1 MRKYGRQVQT
11 TVVQSDASTML
22 IGCIR
27 VQGISRPIDSSCS
40 SRALNRTINYVSKM
54 ICPLNIT
61 EKFDRR
67 EYKSAG
73 AINNVS
79 ECTFFSSDIRMP
91 AFERSSRISEKR
103 IDRISLK
110 LPGGSRRII
119 RAKTRA
125 RKSQGG
131 NAYVCVCVYHR
142 TRLYTTQRTRYK
154 GCPVGESS

>member
-1 MRKYGRQVQT
+1 MT
-11 TVVQSDASTML
+11 CL
-22 IGCIR
+22 
-27 VQGISRPIDSSCS
+27 
-40 SRALNRTINYVSKM
+40 
-54 ICPLNIT
+54 LNIT

-67 EYKSAG
+67 EYKRAG

-110 LPGGSRRII
+110 LPGGSRGII
-119 RAKTRA
+119 RAKTCA

-131 NAYVCVCVYHR
+131 NAYMCVYVSSHTI
-142 TRLYTTQRTRYK
+142 TREPTYTIQRV
-154 GCPVGESS
+154 PGESS